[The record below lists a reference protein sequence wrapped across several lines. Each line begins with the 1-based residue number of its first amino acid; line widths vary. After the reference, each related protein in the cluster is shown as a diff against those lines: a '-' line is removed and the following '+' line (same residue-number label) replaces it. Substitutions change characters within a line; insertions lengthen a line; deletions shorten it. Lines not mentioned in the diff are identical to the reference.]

1 MEVKVTP
8 LEYDLEQVVQHGD
21 AAIAAHVQTP
31 PNRRELMIWTKITCR
46 RGLSPRF
53 FPVSCW
59 GQGNQDIYS
68 DDTIA
73 HYPKGVLR

>member
-31 PNRRELMIWTKITCR
+31 PNRRELMIWR
-46 RGLSPRF
+46 SRMWS
-53 FPVSCW
+53 W
-59 GQGNQDIYS
+59 
-68 DDTIA
+68 
-73 HYPKGVLR
+73 